1 VFPTYRESER
11 PRCPFCGEPFER
23 PPREVPR
30 EQGDFYRFLCSCGAV
45 GALDVT
51 GHNLGDALMETIAF
65 AYGNDWEL
73 ALAMEADEDYDI
85 KYIDCYHPGDHRVLA
100 GHSVCKTGMAAFV
113 FVKQKSRK
121 HLH

>member
-1 VFPTYRESER
+1 MFPKYREEER

-23 PPREVPR
+23 PPGEAPA
-30 EQGDFYRFLCSCGAV
+30 QGGDFYKWLCSCGAV

-51 GHNLGDALMETIAF
+51 GHNLGEALMEAIAF

-73 ALAMEADEDYDI
+73 ALSMEADQDYDI
-85 KYIDCYHPGDHRVLA
+85 KYVDCYHHGDHRVLA
-100 GHSVCKTGMAAFV
+100 GHSSYKTGLAAIV
-113 FVKQKSRK
+113 FVKLKSLR

>member
-1 VFPTYRESER
+1 MFPTYRESER